1 MASLPDAV
9 STCTQRGEGT
19 EAKLDDDGNSPG
31 GSNARQVVA
40 AVILLVALVGVG
52 LWLSGT
58 LRGAASIQDCVAA
71 GRTNCAP
78 IR

>member
-1 MASLPDAV
+1 MNRHSERMTSVDEGDG
-9 STCTQRGEGT
+9 SGRG
-19 EAKLDDDGNSPG
+19 
-31 GSNARQVVA
+31 RQLAA
-40 AVILLVALVGVG
+40 AVILLLVLVGIG

-58 LRGAASIQDCVAA
+58 LRSASSIQDCVAS

>member
-1 MASLPDAV
+1 M
-9 STCTQRGEGT
+9 
-19 EAKLDDDGNSPG
+19 DDGSNSGGGAEGHASHEASNDSGDNDSG
-31 GSNARQVVA
+31 GSARSLVA
-40 AVILLVALVGVG
+40 AVILLAALVACG

-78 IR
+78 ISR